1 VISESGT
8 SAIGYAPGKLI
19 LSGEHAVVHGHL
31 CLALAV
37 TLGTTVTLTRRE
49 GPTGIDDAPFSDAR
63 LDDALSAILPPE
75 GIGVAIETDLPVGR
89 GMGSSAA
96 LAVALVRARAVLS
109 GRVAD
114 FEECHREGFAIE
126 RVFHGNPSG
135 VDHTVSA
142 MGGGVKY
149 RRGQPITPLPL
160 PPLTLVVMDTGIAG
174 NTAEL
179 VAGVAAL
186 PDGTALLSEI
196 GALTEAVADALHG
209 PPDAL
214 GALLTE
220 NHRLLRGIGVSSP
233 LLDALVGA
241 ALSAGAYGAKLAGA
255 GGGGVAL
262 ALVADP
268 EPVLRAAR
276 ALGAEAF
283 VARVAPATGAVG

>member
-1 VISESGT
+1 VISAVGQ
-8 SAIGYAPGKLI
+8 APGKLI

-37 TLGTTVTLTRRE
+37 SLSTTVTLTRRS
-49 GPTGIDDAPFSDAR
+49 GPTGIDDAPFSDDR
-63 LDDALSAILPPE
+63 LAAVLAAMLPTE
-75 GIGVAIETDLPVGR
+75 GIGVSITTDLPVGR

-96 LAVALVRARAVLS
+96 LAIALVRARAALC

-114 FEECHREGFAIE
+114 FAECHREGFVIE
-126 RVFHGNPSG
+126 RIFHGNPSG

-142 MGGGVKY
+142 LGGGVRY
-149 RRGQPITPLPL
+149 RRGQPIEPLDL
-160 PPLTLVVMDTGIAG
+160 PPLTLVVMDTGVAG

-179 VAGVAAL
+179 VAGVAAR
-186 PDGTALLSEI
+186 PDHAARLAEI
-196 GALTEAVADALHG
+196 GALTEAVSEALHG
-209 PPDAL
+209 PPEHL

-220 NHRLLRGIGVSSP
+220 NHRLLRGIGVSTP
-233 LLDALVGA
+233 RLDALVAA

-268 EPVLRAAR
+268 GPVLSAAR
-276 ALGAEAF
+276 SLGADAF
-283 VARVAPATGAVG
+283 VAGVAPASGGVG